1 MYIGEYL
8 GYQPGAV
15 LAQCMLCTCNRDNME
30 ALLWKAM
37 SSFIQRLE
45 DNFNSVSN
53 LIYNSIGILR
63 CIYRNFLSNNICK
76 KLDTNIFFSPFCF
89 SHYYNLPYINSQLF
103 KHYSLYN
110 YTLYEL
116 LDA

>member
-63 CIYRNFLSNNICK
+63 CIYRNFSPTTYRGLGVET
-76 KLDTNIFFSPFCF
+76 DYVHFSWF
-89 SHYYNLPYINSQLF
+89 
-103 KHYSLYN
+103 
-110 YTLYEL
+110 
-116 LDA
+116 